1 MSREAAQ
8 QRLETAFDTH
18 HRSFFLV
25 ELLGLEISYD
35 DDVCIVRF
43 PVDDFLFNPQGSY
56 HGGLLAAVMD
66 VAMAHLSKHVNGR
79 VGATVELQSR
89 FMRPLTKGPARCE
102 ARYTR
107 NGRSIGFVEA
117 EIWDADGN
125 SIAQGTATWTL
136 PG

>member
-1 MSREAAQ
+1 MSQEAAHE
-8 QRLETAFDTH
+8 RVETAFDTY

-25 ELLGLEISYD
+25 ELLGLEISYG
-35 DDVCIVRF
+35 DDVCIVHF
-43 PVDDFLFNPQGSY
+43 PVDAFLCNPQGSY

-66 VAMAHLSKHVNGR
+66 VAMAHLSKHVNGQ

-89 FMRPLTKGPARCE
+89 FLRPLIKGPARCE

-117 EIWDADGN
+117 EIRDADGN
-125 SIAQGTATWTL
+125 LIAQGTATWAM
-136 PG
+136 PR